1 MAEGEGVALVYW
13 WSQDGEQQLMVATE
27 LTSNASDPGAM
38 MGLLDEVKE
47 TFDAQPETVL
57 ADAGYRNERDLSE
70 LEAQG
75 IGGYVVP
82 GREGKRVVASNGP

>member
-1 MAEGEGVALVYW
+1 MAEGEGVALLYW
-13 WSQDGEQQLMVATE
+13 WSQDSEQQLMVATE

-38 MGLLDEVKE
+38 MGRFDEVKE

-57 ADAGYRNERDLSE
+57 ADAGYCNERDLSE

-75 IGGYVVP
+75 IDGYVAP